1 MNDFDYIN
9 EIIDTVV
16 LRHDDEFDMYNS
28 LDQDSESHQK
38 ILEIASSMAEAMEKA
53 AWKVAEESRDEF
65 IELLKKEYE
74 ELL

>member
-1 MNDFDYIN
+1 MNAFDYIN
-9 EIIDTVV
+9 EVIDTIV

-28 LDQDSESHQK
+28 LDQGSKSHQK
-38 ILEIASSMAEAMEKA
+38 ILEIASRMAEAMEDA
-53 AWKVAEESRDEF
+53 AWKVATESRDEF